1 MSSSMNRAQKMKV
14 AKDLFKNTSMTKEQ
28 YHEFCLL
35 AEELDS
41 FGLLYRKNTEIL
53 NLAVRKTDYECSA
66 SDFD

>member
-35 AEELDS
+35 AEELD
-41 FGLLYRKNTEIL
+41 LVVADTEDW
-53 NLAVRKTDYECSA
+53 TDVEKSLEENFKPHYINP
-66 SDFD
+66 